1 MSKKQE
7 EKVNWIIGSVVFVG
21 FMVFV
26 NVLMAIA

>member
-7 EKVNWIIGSVVFVG
+7 EKVNWIIGSIVFAG